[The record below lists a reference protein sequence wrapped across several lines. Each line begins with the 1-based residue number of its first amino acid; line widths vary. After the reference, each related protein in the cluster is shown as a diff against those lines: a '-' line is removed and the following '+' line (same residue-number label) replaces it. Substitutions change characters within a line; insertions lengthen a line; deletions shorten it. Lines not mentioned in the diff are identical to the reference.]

1 MIMETKKS
9 SDHNRHLFEL
19 EVKNTIRRVAE
30 LTATIDEFK
39 LEAASRSIDLEPYDR
54 LLETV
59 EQQAFQIEQLIT
71 DSERYQNRI
80 EYQSSEISMLK
91 AAVRRQ
97 GVILEDLRRRVE
109 EPVDSLGVTPVY
121 GIPAFEAITEVN
133 WPPQA

>member
-1 MIMETKKS
+1 MSDSKKS

-39 LEAASRSIDLEPYDR
+39 LEAASRSIDLEPYDE
-54 LLETV
+54 LLEAV
-59 EQQAFQIEQLIT
+59 EQQALQIEQLVSE
-71 DSERYQNRI
+71 SERYQNRL

-91 AAVRRQ
+91 AAIRRQ
-97 GVILEDLRRRVE
+97 GVLIEDLRRRVD
-109 EPVDSLGVTPVY
+109 EPVASYGKTPVY